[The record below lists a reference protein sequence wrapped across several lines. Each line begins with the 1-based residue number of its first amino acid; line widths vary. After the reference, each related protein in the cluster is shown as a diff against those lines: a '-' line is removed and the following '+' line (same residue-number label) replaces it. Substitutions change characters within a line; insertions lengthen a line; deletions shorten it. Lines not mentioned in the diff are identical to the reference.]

1 MAIQLKETASM
12 KHQIYNEQWNDS
24 LSGDYLWNN
33 TNFGEAITET
43 MTPMTWSVLHFT
55 LDDWVFLPG
64 FSTVGNIGGLPYINI
79 SIFASV
85 FQALG
90 RSRKQLDENL
100 EGTMYM
106 QLPEGMEIPKIPISR
121 KEAFGSF
128 LNLLRIQSKQNRGR
142 KHLLTYLAHNLDW
155 FKEMQARIQAEQSKQ
170 ALANL
175 WQDEIKGHIKEGV
188 WTVMGTV
195 FDSAEYTGKLKRE
208 LISLVG
214 AENANILISN
224 LSAYGEFLASL
235 GPSLGLAKVANGEVT
250 QAEHI
255 EKFGHRGPH
264 EFELSITRPVEDPDW
279 LNRQLAK
286 YQETPVN
293 VQDLFEKQ
301 RVAFDS
307 AWCKF
312 TSKYSHKSN
321 NMLRRLKKSA
331 HLAHLREQA
340 RSEYVRDRWLIRVFA
355 QRAGELTDL
364 GDDIFFLMLDEM
376 LELLSGVVISSELIP
391 LRKETYQ
398 RYKALPSYPS
408 VIRGHFDP
416 FEWANDPSRRNDIYD
431 QHTSLA
437 TQTSNLIKGAAGS
450 AGSVEGLAR
459 VMVGPDESDQFQHGE
474 ILVTRMTDISWTPI
488 FPHAAAVVT
497 DIGAPLSH
505 AAIVAREL
513 GIPAVVGCQDATM
526 RLKTGDRI
534 RVDGSRGTVELM

>member
-1 MAIQLKETASM
+1 M
-12 KHQIYNEQWNDS
+12 KQHTYNEKWNDS
-24 LSGDYLWNN
+24 LNGDYLWNN

-43 MTPMTWSVLHFT
+43 MTPMTWSVLQFT

-90 RSRKQLDENL
+90 RSRKQLDETL

-106 QLPEGMEIPKIPISR
+106 QLPEGMEIPKIPLSR

-128 LNLLRIQSKQNRGR
+128 LYLLRIQSKQNRGR
-142 KHLLTYLAHNLDW
+142 KHLPSYLANNPNW
-155 FKEMQARIQAEQSKQ
+155 FKEMRARIQAEQSKK

-195 FDSAEYTGKLKRE
+195 FNSSEFMGKLKRE

-214 AENANILISN
+214 AEDANLLISN
-224 LSAYGEFLASL
+224 LSADGEFLASL
-235 GPSLGLAKVANGEVT
+235 GPSVGLAKVASGEVT
-250 QAEHI
+250 REEHI

-264 EFELSITRPVEDPDW
+264 EFELSKPRPVEDPDW
-279 LNRQLAK
+279 FNKQLTQ
-286 YQETPVN
+286 YQKTPLDIQELFKKQ
-293 VQDLFEKQ
+293 QD
-301 RVAFDS
+301 AFNS
-307 AWCKF
+307 AWRRF
-312 TSKYSHKSN
+312 TSRYPSKAKD
-321 NMLRRLKKSA
+321 MLRRLKENS
-331 HLAHLREQA
+331 HRAHLREQA
-340 RSEYVRDRWLIRVFA
+340 RSEYIRDRWLIRIFVG
-355 QRAGELTDL
+355 RAGELTGL
-364 GDDIFFLMLDEM
+364 GDDVFFLSLDET
-376 LELLSGVVISSELIP
+376 LALLLGKTISSGLISV
-391 LRKETYQ
+391 RKKTYQ
-398 RYKALPSYPS
+398 SVKALPSYPS
-408 VIRGHFDP
+408 VIRGRFDP
-416 FEWANDPSRRNDIYD
+416 FEWASNPNRRNDIYD
-431 QHTSLA
+431 QHASLS
-437 TQTSNLIKGAAGS
+437 TQTSDTIKGAAGS

-459 VMVGPDESDQFQHGE
+459 VMASSEESDKFKPGE

-488 FPHAAAVVT
+488 FPYAAAVVT

-534 RVDGSRGTVELM
+534 RVDGSAGTVKIMQRG